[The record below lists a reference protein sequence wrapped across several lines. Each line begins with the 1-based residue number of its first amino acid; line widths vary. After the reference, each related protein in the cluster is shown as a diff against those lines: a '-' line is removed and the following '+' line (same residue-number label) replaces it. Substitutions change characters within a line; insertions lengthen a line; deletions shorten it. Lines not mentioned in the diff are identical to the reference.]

1 LRLERTFA
9 PTDLSTQNMES
20 PICLPI
26 GFVHFLAQS
35 QTLQQV
41 LDTVAEWIHRI
52 FESDRAS
59 ITLYENSDFLKV
71 YSFSGNKAIPGQDHE
86 NPLWHKG

>member
-1 LRLERTFA
+1 MRLERTFD
-9 PTDLSTQNMES
+9 PNDLSTQNMER

-41 LDTVAEWIHRI
+41 LDTVAEWINRI
-52 FESDRAS
+52 FESDRTS
-59 ITLYENSDFLKV
+59 ITLYENSD
-71 YSFSGNKAIPGQDHE
+71 
-86 NPLWHKG
+86 

>member
-1 LRLERTFA
+1 MRLERTFA

>member
-1 LRLERTFA
+1 MRLERTFD
-9 PTDLSTQNMES
+9 PNDLSTQNMES

-41 LDTVAEWIHRI
+41 LDTVAEW
-52 FESDRAS
+52 
-59 ITLYENSDFLKV
+59 
-71 YSFSGNKAIPGQDHE
+71 
-86 NPLWHKG
+86 

>member
-1 LRLERTFA
+1 MRLERTFD
-9 PTDLSTQNMES
+9 PNDLSTQNMER

-41 LDTVAEWIHRI
+41 LDTVAEW
-52 FESDRAS
+52 
-59 ITLYENSDFLKV
+59 
-71 YSFSGNKAIPGQDHE
+71 
-86 NPLWHKG
+86 

>member
-1 LRLERTFA
+1 MRLERTFD
-9 PTDLSTQNMES
+9 PNDLSTQNMER

-41 LDTVAEWIHRI
+41 LDTVAEWINRI
-52 FESDRAS
+52 FESDRTS
-59 ITLYENSDFLKV
+59 ITLYENSDYLKV
-71 YSFSGNKAIPGQDHE
+71 YSFSGNKAIPADFLV
-86 NPLWHKG
+86 P